1 MWVGLSATSVKSR
14 LNHLIGSVSFY
25 WWLPVSHHPPFIFS
39 GLVSH
44 HPPSANAC
52 RVVDGEEN
60 YMFLVLILYGYAAFQ
75 HSCVCDT
82 EIRGAAICFR
92 GQFAC
97 WEFFECRIIR
107 LTLFS
112 VSYVCSL
119 YVNEE
124 KNSINVFFWMDY
136 LRVFRLTLCLWLCGS
151 GEYNV
156 LW

>member
-1 MWVGLSATSVKSR
+1 
-14 LNHLIGSVSFY
+14 
-25 WWLPVSHHPPFIFS
+25 
-39 GLVSH
+39 
-44 HPPSANAC
+44 
-52 RVVDGEEN
+52 
-60 YMFLVLILYGYAAFQ
+60 MFLVLILYGYASFQ
-75 HSCVCDT
+75 HSCVYDT
-82 EIRGAAICFR
+82 KNRGAAICFR

-124 KNSINVFFWMDY
+124 KKFDDSFFSDG
-136 LRVFRLTLCLWLCGS
+136 LLKSLRLTLCLWLCGF

-156 LW
+156 L